1 MRQVLFGKLPVARV
15 LGGGKH
21 RGVAKMKPRA
31 KSHTHQDTD
40 SAESQTAF
48 RGRKGRKYPRNKL
61 SAPVIVESGKHVIKG
76 DIVDLSLSGAF
87 LLLPELPDPTQSVQL
102 TIDLTGFP
110 SLVLGAELVR
120 FEIRPEGDGSSHQYG
135 LAVRFLSLSSEDRLL
150 LFNALRI

>member
-1 MRQVLFGKLPVARV
+1 MRQVLFGKLPVTRV
-15 LGGGKH
+15 LGGGNH
-21 RGVAKMKPRA
+21 RGVAKMKSGA
-31 KSHTHQDTD
+31 KSHTHQDTG
-40 SAESQTAF
+40 SAESKTALS
-48 RGRKGRKYPRNKL
+48 GRKSRKYPRSKL
-61 SAPVIVESGKHVIKG
+61 SAPVIVKRGKHVIKG
-76 DIVDLSLSGAF
+76 HIVDLSLSGAF

-110 SLVLGAELVR
+110 PLVLGAELVR